1 MKNGLKTA
9 VLLGSLAGIIL
20 LAGSAFGRGGL
31 TIAFVIAIVM
41 VGFSYW
47 FSDKLAIRSAK
58 AVEVS
63 EHQLPEYYR
72 IMQELTS
79 VSGIPMPTLYVSPE
93 QQPNAFATGRNPRN
107 AAVCVTEG
115 LLKMLSWDEI
125 RGVLAHELAHVKNR
139 DILTSSVA
147 AALATTIS
155 YAANMMMWSGMFGG
169 GRRDRN
175 NGNPIIM
182 IAFAV
187 LAPMA
192 AGIIQMAISRSREFE
207 ADRDAAQMLNDGEP
221 LARALEKLNGFSL
234 QIQSDVAPPQ
244 ASHYI
249 VNPLANRR
257 VSFSNLFTTHPPAEE
272 RIRRLRSREWAGAGF

>member
-9 VLLGSLAGIIL
+9 VLLAGMAGIIMA
-20 LAGSAFGRGGL
+20 AGSLFGSGGL
-31 TIAFVIAIVM
+31 TIAFVIALIL
-41 VGFSYW
+41 VGGSYW

-63 EHQLPEYYR
+63 QHQLPEYYR
-72 IMQELTS
+72 TMQELTQLANL
-79 VSGIPMPTLYVSPE
+79 PMPSLYVSPE
-93 QQPNAFATGRNPRN
+93 QQPNAFATGRNPNN

-115 LLKMLSWDEI
+115 LLQRLSWDEI

-155 YAANMMMWSGMFGG
+155 YTANMFMYSGLFGG

-175 NGNPIIM
+175 DGNPIVLL
-182 IAFAV
+182 AFAL

-192 AGIIQMAISRSREFE
+192 AGILQMAISRSREFE
-207 ADRDAAQMLNDGEP
+207 ADRDAATLLHDGEP
-221 LARALEKLNGFSL
+221 LARALEKLNGFSQ
-234 QIQSDVAPPQ
+234 QIPSEVAPPQ

-257 VSFSNLFTTHPPAEE
+257 VNFSQLFTTHPSAEE
-272 RIRRLRSREWAGAGF
+272 RIRRLRDGNWSGY

>member
-1 MKNGLKTA
+1 M
-9 VLLGSLAGIIL
+9 

-31 TIAFVIAIVM
+31 TIAFIIAIVM
-41 VGFSYW
+41 VGFSYF

-79 VSGIPMPTLYVSPE
+79 VTGMPMPSLYVSPE
-93 QQPNAFATGRNPRN
+93 QQPNAFATGRNPKN

-115 LLKMLSWDEI
+115 LLKTLTWDEI

-175 NGNPIIM
+175 DGNPIIM
-182 IAFAV
+182 LAFAF

-192 AGIIQMAISRSREFE
+192 AGIIQMAISRSREYE

-234 QIQSDVAPPQ
+234 QIQSDAAPPQ